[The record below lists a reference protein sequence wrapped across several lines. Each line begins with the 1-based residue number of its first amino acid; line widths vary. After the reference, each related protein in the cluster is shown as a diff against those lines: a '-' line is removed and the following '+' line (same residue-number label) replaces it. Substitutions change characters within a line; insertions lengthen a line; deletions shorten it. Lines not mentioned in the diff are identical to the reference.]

1 MVESAG
7 GREGYARRLEPLRR
21 CDSRRKASSLVIFAS
36 DAFVHP
42 SASTIFSVSSRMA
55 STSAGSSARWR
66 IAWLKAWSQV
76 TRRRKFQA

>member
-66 IAWLKAWSQV
+66 IAWLNAWS
-76 TRRRKFQA
+76 R